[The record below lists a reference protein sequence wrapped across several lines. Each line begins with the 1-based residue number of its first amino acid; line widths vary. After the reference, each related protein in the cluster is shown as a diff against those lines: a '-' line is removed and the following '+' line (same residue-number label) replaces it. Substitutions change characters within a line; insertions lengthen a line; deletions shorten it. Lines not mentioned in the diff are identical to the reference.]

1 MASFMIFSQPDD
13 NFLGFVTRIPP
24 QWGNWS
30 IWCRILGISAPAA
43 DDGLHLFITHDIK
56 TDQHSARGD
65 GTTAAGQIIEP
76 SEDMLLLK
84 YLTFRVKFKH
94 FPKIDSDIINGQF

>member
-1 MASFMIFSQPDD
+1 MIISLASSWPG
-13 NFLGFVTRIPP
+13 FLHNGVIDPS
-24 QWGNWS
+24 GVGS
-30 IWCRILGISAPAA
+30 SAPGA

-56 TDQHSARGD
+56 TDQHWARGD
-65 GTTAAGQIIEP
+65 GTTAAAGQIIEP